1 MIAMQNPNRREWSKV
16 LQMVEMNGISSM
28 DPDLLN
34 GLVQDMDEKRRQD
47 HCILDRRRQVHFE
60 NQKKQREFLE
70 RTRSDKIAQSSR
82 ELENQKAIR
91 LLRMETWFE
100 KLKERDKNRAREKK
114 ALRDLLV
121 DPMQTMKAHD
131 SVSAESSRNA
141 GSQKGTRW
149 IPKTERKSSLE
160 DVPGPVTP
168 PMTSRTALS
177 LFSRFSSP
185 PKAKPARELD
195 PYLQAMNHSKY
206 ARSTNLASHVYSK
219 GRKARK

>member
-1 MIAMQNPNRREWSKV
+1 MQNPNRHEWSKV

-47 HCILDRRRQVHFE
+47 HCILDRRRRVHFE
-60 NQKKQREFLE
+60 NRKKQRESLE
-70 RTRSDKIAQSSR
+70 QARAEKIAQSSR
-82 ELENQKAIR
+82 ELENQQAIR
-91 LLRMETWFE
+91 MLRMKTWFE

-121 DPMQTMKAHD
+121 DPLQTMKVHD
-131 SVSAESSRNA
+131 SVSAESARNA
-141 GSQKGTRW
+141 GSDKGTRW
-149 IPKTERKSSLE
+149 IPKTERRSSLE

-185 PKAKPARELD
+185 PKAKPAREPD

-206 ARSTNLASHVYSK
+206 ARSTKLASHVYSK
-219 GRKARK
+219 GRNARK